1 MPIYIVR
8 EERYWN
14 GLVGFGKIFIGWLGD
29 RLLWRLEHLRWK
41 KKEKQKSTSGW
52 SAVPIKCLPIST
64 QAVNPEP
71 STSKMQ
77 IIFSSLSLVMSKFS
91 SPDKIW
97 PRILGRV
104 LLHHLIKEPFRIVF
118 QLLIMLLQSINFSTI
133 KKQCFLIFGKAQVKQ
148 ARNKSTLPPLQSK
161 CRSPFKIVSSVV
173 LLLVS
178 WCKKRLKHK
187 ESLGNERPELL
198 RHQDARISVYVPCWE
213 PYFLAETTKRS
224 PFYFWQ
230 TQLVVSVIPHK
241 PRDFGRNVFG
251 IRIFT

>member
-1 MPIYIVR
+1 
-8 EERYWN
+8 
-14 GLVGFGKIFIGWLGD
+14 
-29 RLLWRLEHLRWK
+29 
-41 KKEKQKSTSGW
+41 
-52 SAVPIKCLPIST
+52 
-64 QAVNPEP
+64 
-71 STSKMQ
+71 MQ
-77 IIFSSLSLVMSKFS
+77 IIFSSLSLVMSEFS

-118 QLLIMLLQSINFSTI
+118 QLLIMLLQSIIFSTI

-198 RHQDARISVYVPCWE
+198 RHQDARLSVYV

>member
-1 MPIYIVR
+1 
-8 EERYWN
+8 
-14 GLVGFGKIFIGWLGD
+14 
-29 RLLWRLEHLRWK
+29 
-41 KKEKQKSTSGW
+41 
-52 SAVPIKCLPIST
+52 
-64 QAVNPEP
+64 
-71 STSKMQ
+71 MQ

-198 RHQDARISVYVPCWE
+198 RHQDARLSVYVPCFE

-251 IRIFT
+251 IWIFT